1 MLGLG
6 EQPLCIAAN
15 RFSSVSSALP
25 PIAAD
30 SSQRGSFEAVRRA
43 ERPEREAIFG
53 LSVSEGVK
61 KRYRWGA
68 LERAAERVVE
78 RRIDAIAA
86 DGEAFDPKCGEQI
99 IAG

>member
-1 MLGLG
+1 MQEYSVILGRSHAGLRA
-6 EQPLCIAAN
+6 I
-15 RFSSVSSALP
+15 
-25 PIAAD
+25 
-30 SSQRGSFEAVRRA
+30 SFEAVRRA
-43 ERPEREAIFG
+43 ERPERETIFS
-53 LSVSEGVK
+53 LSVSEGVE
-61 KRYRWGA
+61 KRRSWGT